1 MLYIITICCMNILA
15 VEIRVGYEM
24 EEYEITESG
33 GALNVCAVIY
43 NAQSRGAPRDFDL
56 AVSTI
61 DNTAGDAPLFHNY
74 FTLLE
79 LYLLPLERTVAKGY
93 GYSRKDHEAT
103 LLL

>member
-1 MLYIITICCMNILA
+1 MNVIA

-56 AVSTI
+56 AVFTI
-61 DNTAGDAPLFHNY
+61 DNTAGDSPLSY
-74 FTLLE
+74 FPFLE
-79 LYLLPLERTVAKGY
+79 FILIAVRENCG
-93 GYSRKDHEAT
+93 
-103 LLL
+103 